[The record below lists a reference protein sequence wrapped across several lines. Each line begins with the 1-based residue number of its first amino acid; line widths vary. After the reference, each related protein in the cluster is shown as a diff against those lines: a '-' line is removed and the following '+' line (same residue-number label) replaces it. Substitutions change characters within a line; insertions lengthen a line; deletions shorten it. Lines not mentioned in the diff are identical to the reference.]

1 MDHTHLKPA
10 RSEPFTATSSI
21 KNLFTESMVQ
31 TLKSSLKLSSAYS
44 ECFAAASF
52 LKSPFTESMIQVLES
67 SKKLTSAYLDSTAA
81 SCLKSPL
88 AESVMKTLES
98 SQKLSSVYL
107 ESTAASF
114 LKSSFTESMMKTLE
128 SSLKLSSAYSEYS
141 SVLKNPF
148 ADSMTQVLESV
159 KKMSSYLDSSSEKTI
174 FPDLSSIDKEAWE
187 TLDNGDNFSDNDVV
201 TFDEG
206 PIQEWNIPETVAI
219 PAGNKRIRMKTD
231 IFIAILS
238 GIIFPMLF
246 WVSGLIVDLHD
257 AYLKAETE
265 SQRLEI
271 EQERNDLIRESNH
284 LFSQY
289 IDILMS
295 TDTSN
300 SSEADEIEKWKES
313 LPKPDS
319 VPTTADLT
327 PDNLQ
332 LNHNN
337 SPE

>member
-1 MDHTHLKPA
+1 MEHTHFNPA
-10 RSEPFTATSSI
+10 RSEPFTAASSI

-31 TLKSSLKLSSAYS
+31 TLK
-44 ECFAAASF
+44 
-52 LKSPFTESMIQVLES
+52 
-67 SKKLTSAYLDSTAA
+67 
-81 SCLKSPL
+81 
-88 AESVMKTLES
+88 
-98 SQKLSSVYL
+98 
-107 ESTAASF
+107 
-114 LKSSFTESMMKTLE
+114 

-187 TLDNGDNFSDNDVV
+187 TLDNGDDFSDDDVV

-206 PIQEWNIPETVAI
+206 PIQEWNIPDTVAI

-332 LNHNN
+332 WNHNN

>member
-1 MDHTHLKPA
+1 MEHTHFKPA
-10 RSEPFTATSSI
+10 YLESFATASSL
-21 KNLFTESMVQ
+21 KNLFTESLGQ
-31 TLKSSLKLSSAYS
+31 
-44 ECFAAASF
+44 
-52 LKSPFTESMIQVLES
+52 
-67 SKKLTSAYLDSTAA
+67 
-81 SCLKSPL
+81 
-88 AESVMKTLES
+88 
-98 SQKLSSVYL
+98 
-107 ESTAASF
+107 
-114 LKSSFTESMMKTLE
+114 TLE
-128 SSLKLSSAYSEYS
+128 SSLKLSSVYLESFATAS
-141 SVLKNPF
+141 SLKNLF
-148 ADSMTQVLESV
+148 TESMWQVLESY
-159 KKMSSYLDSSSEKTI
+159 KKLSSVYLESLTAATPLKSPLAESTAQILESVRKVSSYLDFSSEKII
-174 FPDLSSIDKEAWE
+174 FPDLSSIDKEVFE
-187 TLDNGDNFSDNDVV
+187 VLDKESNFSDNDVV

-319 VPTTADLT
+319 VPTTADLN

>member
-1 MDHTHLKPA
+1 MEHTHFKPA
-10 RSEPFTATSSI
+10 YLESFATASSL
-21 KNLFTESMVQ
+21 KNLFTESLGQ
-31 TLKSSLKLSSAYS
+31 
-44 ECFAAASF
+44 
-52 LKSPFTESMIQVLES
+52 
-67 SKKLTSAYLDSTAA
+67 
-81 SCLKSPL
+81 
-88 AESVMKTLES
+88 
-98 SQKLSSVYL
+98 
-107 ESTAASF
+107 
-114 LKSSFTESMMKTLE
+114 TLE
-128 SSLKLSSAYSEYS
+128 SSLKLSSVYLESFATAS
-141 SVLKNPF
+141 SLKNLF
-148 ADSMTQVLESV
+148 TESMGQVLESY
-159 KKMSSYLDSSSEKTI
+159 KKLSSVYLESLTAATPLKSPLAESTAQILESVRKVSSYLDFSSEKII
-174 FPDLSSIDKEAWE
+174 FPDLSSIDKEVFE
-187 TLDNGDNFSDNDVV
+187 VLDKESNFSDNDVV

-319 VPTTADLT
+319 VPITADLN

>member
-1 MDHTHLKPA
+1 MDHTLSKSAYLEPLDSVLSVKRSSVAYRNAVLLLKN
-10 RSEPFTATSSI
+10 PFVESIMQTLESTQKTSSAYLEPI
-21 KNLFTESMVQ
+21 TAA
-31 TLKSSLKLSSAYS
+31 SSLKNPLSKG
-44 ECFAAASF
+44 
-52 LKSPFTESMIQVLES
+52 LMR
-67 SKKLTSAYLDSTAA
+67 
-81 SCLKSPL
+81 
-88 AESVMKTLES
+88 TLELA
-98 SQKLSSVYL
+98 QKTSSVYL
-107 ESTAASF
+107 EPITAASS
-114 LKSSFTESMMKTLE
+114 LKNPLSRGLMRTLE
-128 SSLKLSSAYSEYS
+128 SAHRVSSAHLEPFDTAS
-141 SVLKNPF
+141 SLKNPSSK
-148 ADSMTQVLESV
+148 SMVQALESA
-159 KKMSSYLDSSSEKTI
+159 KKISSYLDSSSEKII
-174 FPDLSSIDKEAWE
+174 FPDLFSIDKEARE
-187 TLDNGDNFSDNDVV
+187 TLDDGDNFSDDDFV
-201 TFDEG
+201 TFNEE
-206 PIQEWNIPETVAI
+206 PIQEWNIPDTIAI
-219 PAGNKRIRMKTD
+219 PVGNKRIRMKTD
-231 IFIAILS
+231 MFISILS
-238 GIIFPMLF
+238 SIILPIFF

-327 PDNLQ
+327 PDNPQ
-332 LNHNN
+332 VNHNN